1 MITTARIMLY
11 TTHVDTEL
19 VLMRW
24 WLSYTHFLSYHP
36 SWCCLST
43 NITHFHV
50 HYSTST
56 RAHSGQTVQQNECVS
71 MQLALCRWHTLPQ
84 SAWEDWSRVRDHSS
98 CAICHTNKCPFW
110 SLLSAPCFTKTK
122 SCITGGGGGSSLH
135 QRGTLFDSP
144 AKLKTLWIPNH
155 ERGDSL
161 LFQETC
167 YSLLLLLKCQS
178 STIFPSPSLAPSLS
192 LPPSLSVLPHAPLPE
207 SIPCALTCSSI
218 EFILRAADECFVIS
232 NHCIFQDQLCLS
244 QYLQKEVMKMMLIM
258 MHKADF

>member
-1 MITTARIMLY
+1 MCEHAARSMPLTY
-11 TTHVDTEL
+11 VTSVSLRGL
-19 VLMRW
+19 VQSQRSFLLCH
-24 WLSYTHFLSYHP
+24 LSYK
-36 SWCCLST
+36 
-43 NITHFHV
+43 
-50 HYSTST
+50 
-56 RAHSGQTVQQNECVS
+56 Q
-71 MQLALCRWHTLPQ
+71 M
-84 SAWEDWSRVRDHSS
+84 
-98 CAICHTNKCPFW
+98 
-110 SLLSAPCFTKTK
+110 SLLIPPVRSLLHKNK
-122 SCITGGGGGSSLH
+122 VLRYWRGGSSLH